1 MASYTGELATRVHA
15 RFARDVEE
23 PVLTEVYN
31 FSKEVALESF
41 KNGLAAGKAKSASRA
56 RSAQTTTRSE

>member
-1 MASYTGELATRVHA
+1 MASYNEELYKRAYQHFNGLV
-15 RFARDVEE
+15 DVEE
-23 PVLTEVYN
+23 VYH
-31 FSKEVALESF
+31 FVKAVALESF